1 MFAKIQRIHFVGIG
15 GIGMSGIA
23 EVLLNLGYKVS
34 GSDLKSSAVTQRLAS
49 LGATTFEGHR
59 AENIA
64 GAEVVVTSSAIAAD
78 NPEVT
83 EAHMFHIPVIQRAE
97 MLAELMRLKY
107 GIAVAGMHG
116 KTTTTSMVAAVLAAG
131 GLDPTVVVG
140 GRVDAMGSNA
150 RLGKSQYLVA
160 EADESDRSFLKLSPI
175 LSVVTNIDREHMD
188 CYRNMRDVKKT
199 FLDFMDRVPFYGMI
213 VACNDDPALR
223 RLLPE
228 VQRRTMTYGTRR
240 GSDFLI
246 KFPIPDA
253 KDAAGVG
260 HAMQPPPLQ
269 GPIGKSQNADC
280 SQTGGEV
287 GRPLNRFQVHYRQ
300 KDLGE
305 FALRVPGVHNVLN
318 ATAAIA
324 VGLGLDIGVD
334 SIRSALDQFRGVDR
348 RFQLRGRVAGISV
361 IDDYGHHPTE
371 IRATLAAARQC
382 AFRKIHVIFQPHR
395 YTRTRDLMEEF
406 TAAFTDSDSLFV
418 LDIYAASEKPIEGIT
433 GEALAE
439 KIRAKLVKTGRYA
452 SSPAEAIDAAVA
464 VAEEGDMILTLGAGS
479 VSQFG
484 PMVLEKLQQKYA
496 IAEPRSAS

>member
-34 GSDLKSSAVTQRLAS
+34 GSDLRNSPVTQRLAS
-49 LGATTFEGHR
+49 FGAMIFEGHG
-59 AENIA
+59 AENLSE
-64 GAEVVVTSSAIAAD
+64 AEVVVTSSAISAE
-78 NPEVT
+78 NPEVAR
-83 EAHMFHIPVIQRAE
+83 AHELHIPVIQRAE

-107 GIAVAGMHG
+107 GIAIAGMHG

-199 FLDFMDRVPFYGMI
+199 FVEFMDRVPFYGMI
-213 VACNDDPALR
+213 VACNDDPLLR

-228 VQRRTMTYGTRR
+228 VQRRTVTYGTKR

-246 KFPIPDA
+246 KPQETTQRSNGD
-253 KDAAGVG
+253 
-260 HAMQPPPLQ
+260 
-269 GPIGKSQNADC
+269 S
-280 SQTGGEV
+280 
-287 GRPLNRFQVHYRQ
+287 RPLSRFRVRFQE

-305 FALRVPGVHNVLN
+305 FTLHVPGLHNVLN

-324 VGLGLDIGVD
+324 VGIGLDVSVD
-334 SIRSALDQFRGVDR
+334 AIRTALDQFRGVDR
-348 RFQLRGRVAGISV
+348 RFQLRGVVAGVSV

-371 IRATLAAARQC
+371 IKATLAAARQC
-382 AFRKIHVIFQPHR
+382 GFRKVHVIFQPHR

-406 TAAFTDSDSLFV
+406 TSAFNDADSLFV
-418 LDIYAASEKPIEGIT
+418 LDIYAASEPPIEGIT
-433 GEALAE
+433 GEALAQKIRE
-439 KIRAKLVKTGRYA
+439 KIVKCGRYA
-452 SSPAEAIDAAVA
+452 SSTTEAVDAAA
-464 VAEEGDMILTLGAGS
+464 ALAEQGDMILTLGAGS
-479 VSQFG
+479 VSQLG
-484 PMVLEKLQQKYA
+484 PMILEKLKERAAAAVQ
-496 IAEPRSAS
+496 S